1 MGWRSFVR
9 GPAAGPLETMFNA
22 ASLSFPPNERF
33 FIDSVRAYADRITDP
48 VLKAEV
54 RGFVYQEAMHN
65 KVHAGFNLAI
75 FLKLLAIVTFWHSNL
90 RRPFW
95 RALIDVAR
103 HNPAALEVTIL
114 QMGSSCTL
122 ANMLRAWSGIWT
134 SGSGHCPVHR
144 LDKPRLVMRKG
155 LSAANWR
162 RRATCQFSRERFSG
176 FLW

>member
-1 MGWRSFVR
+1 VGWRSFAR

-90 RRPFW
+90 WRPFW

-114 QMGSSCTL
+114 QMGL
-122 ANMLRAWSGIWT
+122 FLHFGQYAARMVRD
-134 SGSGHCPVHR
+134 
-144 LDKPRLVMRKG
+144 LDKRIGALPSAPSGQTQVGDAAPRPDGRVKLAAAGRSGYLV
-155 LSAANWR
+155 
-162 RRATCQFSRERFSG
+162 
-176 FLW
+176 

>member
-1 MGWRSFVR
+1 
-9 GPAAGPLETMFNA
+9 MFNA

-90 RRPFW
+90 RRPF
-95 RALIDVAR
+95 
-103 HNPAALEVTIL
+103 
-114 QMGSSCTL
+114 C
-122 ANMLRAWSGIWT
+122 
-134 SGSGHCPVHR
+134 
-144 LDKPRLVMRKG
+144 
-155 LSAANWR
+155 
-162 RRATCQFSRERFSG
+162 ER
-176 FLW
+176 